1 MVLVKNAMLKYNL
14 QDINV
19 MLGGDFLQY
28 KKNTDIKYL
37 EIDSRNISFP
47 KETLFFAL
55 QGPRRNGHSFIKN
68 AYNAGVRNFVIS
80 KKIKTSA
87 FKQANFILVDDTL
100 AALQKLTMHHRESF
114 HIPIIGVTG
123 SNGKTI
129 VKEWLYTLFE
139 DDLNI
144 VKSPKSY
151 NSQIGVPL
159 SIWQMDTNHE
169 MGIFEA
175 GISEVGEM
183 KKLQAII
190 KPDIVIFTNIG
201 PAHQSG
207 FKSTNQKI
215 KEKLKLFGDSGM
227 LIYCRDHN
235 KIHEVL
241 FNSKQTIRTLSWT
254 SKQNEEA
261 DIQFNLTKQLKH
273 TEVKATYQGI
283 NFNFNLPFVDE
294 SSIENALHCCCVLLC
309 DSNYH
314 DDKILN
320 EKLALLNAMPMRLE
334 LKAGINN
341 CVLID
346 DTYNT
351 DFDSLKIALDFQ
363 EQQNSHL
370 KNTLV
375 LTDIFQSGKSKNKL
389 YEEIANLINKKNISR
404 LIGIGP
410 KIKKHADKFKVKNKT
425 FFTNTKSFSKKLD
438 KFKFNSECILF
449 KGARKFELENI
460 VNELSQKLHRTSLE
474 VNLNAI
480 TDNLNIYKTKI
491 KDATKIMAMV
501 KAFSYG
507 AGTFEIANV
516 LQFNK
521 VDYLA
526 VAYTDEGVALRK
538 AGIKSPIMV
547 LNPDSNTYKLLL
559 KYNLEPEIYS
569 FSQIESL
576 SNFLTTKS
584 KNKKSLKIHLNID
597 TGMNRLGFNLDDI
610 GLLID
615 RLENEKNF
623 EVASIFS
630 HLASSEDLSES
641 EFTTQ
646 QIALFKKAARE
657 IERGLKIKAIKH
669 ILNSNGITNFGRHKM
684 DMVRLGIGLYGIDG
698 TNKLQEKL
706 QLVSKLKTYIAQI
719 KEIKKGETIGYGRVG
734 KAKKDMQIATVCIGY
749 GDGLPR
755 LVGNNKF
762 AMSIAGQPASIIG
775 NVCMDMCMLDVT
787 DLKNVKEGDEVI
799 VFDSVETLNAL
810 AKAAQT
816 IPYEILTN
824 IAERVKRVYYKD

>member
-1 MVLVKNAMLKYNL
+1 MVFVKNAMLKYNL

-19 MLGGDFLQY
+19 MLGGTFLQY

-37 EIDSRNISFP
+37 AIDSRNISFP
-47 KETLFFAL
+47 QETLFFAL
-55 QGPRRNGHSFIKN
+55 QGPRRNGHSFIQN
-68 AYNAGVRNFVIS
+68 AYNDGVRNFVIS
-80 KKIKTSA
+80 KKIKTET
-87 FKQANFILVDDTL
+87 FEQANFILVDDTIQ
-100 AALQKLTMHHRESF
+100 ALQKLTMHHRESF

-129 VKEWLYTLFE
+129 VKEWLYTLLE

-183 KKLQAII
+183 EKLQAII

-207 FKSTNQKI
+207 FISTTQKI
-215 KEKLKLFGDSGM
+215 QEKLKLFGDSGM
-227 LIYCRDHN
+227 LIYCRDHE
-235 KIHEVL
+235 KIHQVL
-241 FNSKQTIRTLSWT
+241 FNAKQTIRTLCWT
-254 SKQNEEA
+254 SKQNEAA
-261 DIQFNLTKQLKH
+261 DIHFNLTKQLKH
-273 TEVKATYQGI
+273 TEVKATYHGSS
-283 NFNFNLPFVDE
+283 FNFKLPFVDE

-309 DSNYH
+309 DSSYH
-314 DDKILN
+314 DDEILN

-341 CVLID
+341 CTLID

-351 DFDSLKIALDFQ
+351 DYESLKIALDFQ

-375 LTDIFQSGKSKNKL
+375 LTDIFQSGKSKAKL
-389 YEEIANLINKKNISR
+389 YTEIANLINEKNISR

-410 KIKKHADKFKVKNKT
+410 KIKKHQDKFKVKDKVFFNK
-425 FFTNTKSFSKKLD
+425 TKSFYKKID
-438 KFKFNSECILF
+438 QFKFNGECILF
-449 KGARKFELENI
+449 KGARKFKLESI
-460 VNELSQKLHRTSLE
+460 VNALSQKLHRTSLE
-474 VNLNAI
+474 VNLNTI
-480 TDNLNIYKTKI
+480 TDNLNVYKNKL
-491 KDATKIMAMV
+491 KSSTKIMAMV

-507 AGTFEIANV
+507 AGTFEIANT

-547 LNPDSNTYKLLL
+547 LNPDSNTYKPLL

-569 FSQIESL
+569 LSQIELL
-576 SNFLTTKS
+576 SSFLKKS
-584 KNKKSLKIHLNID
+584 KNKKPLKIHLNID
-597 TGMNRLGFNLDDI
+597 TGMNRLGFDIDDVS
-610 GLLID
+610 LLID
-615 RLENEKNF
+615 RLKHETNF

-630 HLASSEDLSES
+630 HLASSEDKTES
-641 EFTTQ
+641 KFTNQ
-646 QIALFKKAARE
+646 QITTFKKAARD
-657 IERGLKIKAIKH
+657 IERQLKIKTLKH
-669 ILNSNGITNFGRHKM
+669 ILNSNGISNYGKHQM
-684 DMVRLGIGLYGIDG
+684 NMVRLGIGLYGIDG
-698 TNKLQEKL
+698 TDKLQDQL
-706 QLVSKLKTYIAQI
+706 RLVSKLKTYIAQI
-719 KEIKKGETIGYGRVG
+719 KEIKMGETIGYGRVG
-734 KAKKDMQIATVCIGY
+734 KAEKDMQIATVCIGY

-762 AMSIAGQPASIIG
+762 AMNIAGQSASIVG

-810 AKAAQT
+810 ANAAQT

-824 IAERVKRVYYKD
+824 IAQRVKRVYYKD